1 MLTKLSNFPGRRVKS
16 CLIFGKKRKS
26 CFVQVSVYW
35 LVCPVSIYTR
45 ALTVFCFRLN
55 TCPFQGSRTIRT
67 EEAVLISLAA
77 LSTPIA
83 KSSRDTEKAVDGPD
97 VEFSDE
103 APSDE
108 SSDEDDD
115 GIKEEIMKGEDKV
128 EEENDASSESS
139 GSEEE

>member
-1 MLTKLSNFPGRRVKS
+1 M
-16 CLIFGKKRKS
+16 
-26 CFVQVSVYW
+26 
-35 LVCPVSIYTR
+35 VCPVDTSVLII
-45 ALTVFCFRLN
+45 FCFRLN
-55 TCPFQGSRTIRT
+55 TCPYQGSRTIRT

-83 KSSRDTEKAVDGPD
+83 KSSRDTEKEVEPD

-115 GIKEEIMKGEDKV
+115 GTKEEVMKGENEV
-128 EEENDASSESS
+128 EEEKDASSESS
-139 GSEEE
+139 ESEEE

>member
-1 MLTKLSNFPGRRVKS
+1 V
-16 CLIFGKKRKS
+16 LI
-26 CFVQVSVYW
+26 
-35 LVCPVSIYTR
+35 I
-45 ALTVFCFRLN
+45 FCFRLN
-55 TCPFQGSRTIRT
+55 TCPYQGSRTIRT

-83 KSSRDTEKAVDGPD
+83 KSSRDTEKEVIKPE

-103 APSDE
+103 SPSDE

-115 GIKEEIMKGEDKV
+115 GSKEEIMKGENKEIMKGETKV

-139 GSEEE
+139 ESEEE

>member
-1 MLTKLSNFPGRRVKS
+1 ML
-16 CLIFGKKRKS
+16 I
-26 CFVQVSVYW
+26 
-35 LVCPVSIYTR
+35 I
-45 ALTVFCFRLN
+45 FCFRLN
-55 TCPFQGSRTIRT
+55 TCPYQGSRTIRT

-83 KSSRDTEKAVDGPD
+83 KSSRDTEKVVVKAE

-115 GIKEEIMKGEDKV
+115 GSKEEIMKGEHKV

-139 GSEEE
+139 ESEEE